1 VAGKARSSGMV
12 GGARRRRRV
21 CFATCTRWATA
32 VAVTPWQGEAAGF
45 SGGMDKDVLSRLA
58 LVVAFAS
65 DNLYTSFS
73 LWSLEALSNDT
84 VIDPPTIKKKC
95 SPPCFRKMPHMVS
108 TEKRQPLFHGGNAR
122 GVRFFPQHSS
132 LPGSGQVVGAVLFF
146 ERERDVYTELGHF
159 FLNRTTKN
167 SDGNISTAR
176 DAAPPRAEDIWLA
189 RARASFCALRTQAR
203 ASAPATRRARAAG
216 MAKGSCKGG
225 QEFLLIVGGALFY

>member
-1 VAGKARSSGMV
+1 MV

-45 SGGMDKDVLSRLA
+45 SGGMDKDFLSRLA
-58 LVVAFAS
+58 LVVAFAA

-84 VIDPPTIKKKC
+84 VIDPPTIKKNVRHHVSARCRIWCRRKRG
-95 SPPCFRKMPHMVS
+95 SPSS
-108 TEKRQPLFHGGNAR
+108 TAETREESE
-122 GVRFFPQHSS
+122 SS
-132 LPGSGQVVGAVLFF
+132 HNIRRCPVPDRLLAPSF
-146 ERERDVYTELGHF
+146 F

-216 MAKGSCKGG
+216 MAKGSCKGAG
-225 QEFLLIVGGALFY
+225 INCVRARILAPKKTSFF